1 MRYGIGAVV
10 GALLALLL
18 GMASFADDDPETRP
32 PLFSVYCEFLESALA
47 QRCVPRAS
55 GVLLMLSLGAGV
67 GTVGA
72 AVSLRLRPPGSTAED
87 ASRSAE
93 PQGRAATLSQR
104 SGDEDR
110 EDVVVKAALDISA
123 AVEKRHADRARVL
136 TIRRKDAS
144 TYISDDVRDRAARL
158 GVVNLAGS
166 AVERALEMG
175 LLQSWDTGPE
185 ASLALGPVAPSA
197 AVGSD
202 AGAATREPP
211 ESGEPGQSPRAVSDR
226 AAETERATPSA
237 LDEIETLI
245 RLHERG
251 TITDAELAAARARLL
266 NNDDV

>member
-47 QRCVPRAS
+47 QRCVPRTS
-55 GVLLMLSLGAGV
+55 GVLLMLSLGAAV

-72 AVSLRLRPPGSTAED
+72 AVSLRLRPPAED

-93 PQGRAATLSQR
+93 PQGRATLSRR

-110 EDVVVKAALDISA
+110 EDVVVKAAMDISA
-123 AVEKRHADRARVL
+123 AVEQRHAKRARIL

-197 AVGSD
+197 AAGSD
-202 AGAATREPP
+202 AGTATREPP
-211 ESGEPGQSPRAVSDR
+211 R
-226 AAETERATPSA
+226 
-237 LDEIETLI
+237 I
-245 RLHERG
+245 RG
-251 TITDAELAAARARLL
+251 D
-266 NNDDV
+266 

>member
-55 GVLLMLSLGAGV
+55 GVLLMLSLGAAV

-72 AVSLRLRPPGSTAED
+72 AVSLRLRPPAED
-87 ASRSAE
+87 ASPSAG
-93 PQGRAATLSQR
+93 PQGRATLNRR

-110 EDVVVKAALDISA
+110 EDVVVKAAMDISA
-123 AVEKRHADRARVL
+123 AVEKRHADRARIL

-144 TYISDDVRDRAARL
+144 TYISDDVRDRATRL

-175 LLQSWDTGPE
+175 LLQSWGTGPE

-197 AVGSD
+197 TAGAD
-202 AGAATREPP
+202 AGPAREPP
-211 ESGEPGQSPRAVSDR
+211 ESGETGQSPRAASAR
-226 AAETERATPSA
+226 AAEAERAAPTA

-266 NNDDV
+266 NNDDS

>member
-32 PLFSVYCEFLESALA
+32 PLYSVYCEFLESALA

-55 GVLLMLSLGAGV
+55 GVLLMLSLGAAV

-72 AVSLRLRPPGSTAED
+72 AVSLRLRPPAED

-93 PQGRAATLSQR
+93 PQGRATPSRR

-110 EDVVVKAALDISA
+110 EDVVVKAALEISA

-185 ASLALGPVAPSA
+185 ASLALGPVAPSTSTRA
-197 AVGSD
+197 D

-211 ESGEPGQSPRAVSDR
+211 ESEKTGQSPRAVSAR
-226 AAETERATPSA
+226 AAETERAAPTA

-266 NNDDV
+266 NNDDS

>member
-55 GVLLMLSLGAGV
+55 GVLLMLSLGAAV

-72 AVSLRLRPPGSTAED
+72 AVSLRLRPPAED
-87 ASRSAE
+87 ASPSAE
-93 PQGRAATLSQR
+93 PQGRATLSRR

-110 EDVVVKAALDISA
+110 EDVVVKAAMDISA
-123 AVEKRHADRARVL
+123 AVEKRHADRARIL

-144 TYISDDVRDRAARL
+144 TYISDDVRDRATRL

-175 LLQSWDTGPE
+175 LLQSWGTGPE

-197 AVGSD
+197 AAGAD
-202 AGAATREPP
+202 AGPAREPP
-211 ESGEPGQSPRAVSDR
+211 ESGETGQSPRAASAR
-226 AAETERATPSA
+226 AAEAERAAPTA

-266 NNDDV
+266 NNDDS

>member
-18 GMASFADDDPETRP
+18 GVASFADDDPETRP
-32 PLFSVYCEFLESALA
+32 PLYSVYCDFLESALA
-47 QRCVPRAS
+47 QRCVPKAS
-55 GVLLMLSLGAGV
+55 GVLLMLSLGAAV

-72 AVSLRLRPPGSTAED
+72 AVSLRLRPPAED

-93 PQGRAATLSQR
+93 PRGRATPSRR

-123 AVEKRHADRARVL
+123 AVEKRHADRARIL

-197 AVGSD
+197 AAGSD

-211 ESGEPGQSPRAVSDR
+211 ESGETGQSPRAVPAR
-226 AAETERATPSA
+226 AAETESAAPTA

-266 NNDDV
+266 NNDDS